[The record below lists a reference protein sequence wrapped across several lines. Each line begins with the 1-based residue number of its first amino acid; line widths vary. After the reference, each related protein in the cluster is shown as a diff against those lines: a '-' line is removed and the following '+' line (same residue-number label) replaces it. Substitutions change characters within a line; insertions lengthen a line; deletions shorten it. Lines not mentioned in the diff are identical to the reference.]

1 MIDVAVLKIEKVA
14 GVTADEIDE
23 DGDIELKNKVVVS
36 ETLENCLIDNTEQR
50 SDVMTVDEEPWAVL
64 VNYRNKGYA
73 RIRFDAASQ
82 ENLVRELRYITNIA
96 DRTYIWRTFV
106 DMVANNELN
115 LADWYK
121 VIINN
126 LRFELEEQTIAIVF
140 AQLLKT
146 IKNGLF
152 DEEQTTIIFN
162 MVSKMEL
169 SVDEY
174 SQHSKGALI
183 S

>member
-1 MIDVAVLKIEKVA
+1 MIDVAVLKIEKIA

-23 DGDIELKNKVVVS
+23 DGDIELKNKVLVGQ
-36 ETLENCLIDNTEQR
+36 TLENCLIDDSGKKT
-50 SDVMTVDEEPWAVL
+50 DAMTCDEEPWAVL

-73 RIRFDAASQ
+73 RIRFDSKSQ
-82 ENLVRELRYITNIA
+82 ENLVRDLRYVSNIA

-140 AQLLKT
+140 A
-146 IKNGLF
+146 
-152 DEEQTTIIFN
+152 
-162 MVSKMEL
+162 
-169 SVDEY
+169 
-174 SQHSKGALI
+174 
-183 S
+183 

>member
-1 MIDVAVLKIEKVA
+1 MIDVAVLKIEKIA

-36 ETLENCLIDNTEQR
+36 ETLENCLIDGTAIR
-50 SDVMTVDEEPWAVL
+50 SDVMTVADEPWAVL
-64 VNYRNKGYA
+64 LNYRNKGYA
-73 RIRFDAASQ
+73 RIRFDSKSQ
-82 ENLVRELRYITNIA
+82 ENLVRDLRYITSIA

-121 VIINN
+121 VVINN

-140 AQLLKT
+140 A
-146 IKNGLF
+146 
-152 DEEQTTIIFN
+152 
-162 MVSKMEL
+162 
-169 SVDEY
+169 
-174 SQHSKGALI
+174 
-183 S
+183 